1 MGTSPNGPANRRGR
15 GHGPESRRPNELN
28 AGPDRPDRPD
38 RRDRLDRPD
47 PVVPRRVPVSRE
59 SDQPSGRADTVGGSP
74 DGRAP
79 RSGGRAGVAAP
90 VLERPLWRGRLHIA
104 AFAVSVPAGIAL
116 CLAAGSMSARV
127 STAVYSMTLTAVFG
141 ASAAFHTVM
150 WSPLWHR
157 RMNRVDR
164 ALIYLLVAG
173 TYTPI
178 SLLALSKG
186 LAIAV
191 LTGIWASGAAGAAL
205 VLVRG
210 NLHGVGFTIYILM
223 GWPGIVVL
231 PFAADRLHLTGVLLV
246 LIGGLVYTAGAV
258 ILMNRRP
265 DPNPAVFGYHE
276 VWHALTIIAAACHW
290 TAIWLLVRSIPPS

>member
-1 MGTSPNGPANRRGR
+1 
-15 GHGPESRRPNELN
+15 
-28 AGPDRPDRPD
+28 
-38 RRDRLDRPD
+38 
-47 PVVPRRVPVSRE
+47 
-59 SDQPSGRADTVGGSP
+59 
-74 DGRAP
+74 
-79 RSGGRAGVAAP
+79 

-116 CLAAGSMSARV
+116 CLAASSMSARV
-127 STAVYSMTLTAVFG
+127 SAAVYSVTLTAVFG
-141 ASAAFHTVM
+141 ASAAFHTVR
-150 WSPLWHR
+150 WSPRWHR
-157 RMNRVDR
+157 RMNRIDR

-205 VLVRG
+205 VLARG
-210 NLHGVGFTIYILM
+210 NLRGVGFTIYMLM

-258 ILMNRRP
+258 ILITRRP
-265 DPNPAVFGYHE
+265 DPKPAVFGYHE

-290 TAIWLLVRSIPPS
+290 TAIWLLVGSIPPS